1 MSGGEGA
8 TSAVS
13 RLRPWGGERSDGL
26 FFDLSA
32 LSTCSR
38 TSTEERKKK
47 MTVLTVAYE
56 RQRRGKFVG
65 LRIPV
70 ASDIIDKP
78 DYLPSGHPTPDIPL

>member
-1 MSGGEGA
+1 MMGFSLIYRPCPRVVEHLLRGE
-8 TSAVS
+8 
-13 RLRPWGGERSDGL
+13 
-26 FFDLSA
+26 
-32 LSTCSR
+32 
-38 TSTEERKKK
+38 KKK

-70 ASDIIDKP
+70 ASHIIDKP